1 MARFRRLAQPDATGR
16 LAALDLA
23 GLRLARTVGHTPAAE
38 QAARVLSRIGEHG
51 AGWIALG
58 LVGARL
64 ARGES
69 IPADSVTFAGGAC
82 GDAFPPRPSGSPR
95 RARFLRAAL
104 TVAAAYGAN
113 QAVKRVVRRPRPELP
128 DLPPLISTPGRLSF
142 PSAHA
147 ATSMA
152 AVRVFDGLLPRVPLR
167 AAAMAIVASRLYLGV
182 HYPSDIVAG
191 VALGDLVGRIGRAS
205 RP

>member
-1 MARFRRLAQPDATGR
+1 VLAE
-16 LAALDLA
+16 LDLA
-23 GLRLARTVGHTPAAE
+23 GLRLARTVGHSPAAE

-51 AGWIALG
+51 AGWIVLG
-58 LVGARL
+58 LAGAQL
-64 ARGES
+64 
-69 IPADSVTFAGGAC
+69 
-82 GDAFPPRPSGSPR
+82 SPR
-95 RARFLRAAL
+95 RARFRRAAL

-113 QAVKRVVRRPRPELP
+113 QAVKRIVRRPRPELP

-147 ATSMA
+147 ATSVA

-167 AAAMAIVASRLYLGV
+167 AAAAAIVASRLYLGV

-191 VALGDLVGRIGRAS
+191 VALGDLVGRIGA

>member
-1 MARFRRLAQPDATGR
+1 VLAE
-16 LAALDLA
+16 LDVA
-23 GLRLARTVGHTPAAE
+23 GLRLARTVGHVPAVE
-38 QAARVLSRIGEHG
+38 RVARGLSRVGEHG
-51 AGWIALG
+51 AGWIVLG
-58 LVGARL
+58 LVGAWF

-69 IPADSVTFAGGAC
+69 VPADSVAFAGGAC
-82 GDAFPPRPSGSPR
+82 GDAFPPRRRSSGSR
-95 RARFLRAAL
+95 YRRAAL
-104 TVAAAYGAN
+104 TVAAAYGVN
-113 QAVKRVVRRPRPELP
+113 QAVKRVVGRPRPQLP
-128 DLPPLISTPGRLSF
+128 GLPPLISTPGRLSF

-167 AAAMAIVASRLYLGV
+167 AAAVAIVASRLYLGV